1 MCICLG
7 AVSCYS
13 PDPLFKAHRRVPRA
27 NANASSLFA
36 HTRIL
41 SPANHLARLCGIASS
56 PRDVLETNGPVD
68 VIRGARKFLHPLRY
82 AFKGCGRQ
90 PSIACPGPGP
100 VRERERERERESDT
114 TRKLGS
120 LLYDRAVLRSRAT
133 RAEGRRSRFELISSR
148 VH

>member
-100 VRERERERERESDT
+100 VREREREREIAIPQESSAPFST
-114 TRKLGS
+114 IGRCCAVARPERKDGV
-120 LLYDRAVLRSRAT
+120 RA
-133 RAEGRRSRFELISSR
+133 SS
-148 VH
+148 